1 MTMTS
6 ATISPINLS
15 EDRLLYNLSYTL
27 GVPSNRL
34 YSYTRL
40 LEDLLLDQLD
50 RQLLI
55 AGLES
60 RFNRFLTEE
69 EAALIQT
76 IGDLQQHF
84 GRQAA

>member
-1 MTMTS
+1 MSS
-6 ATISPINLS
+6 AAMLPNSPS
-15 EDRLLYNLSYTL
+15 GDQLLNNLSYTL
-27 GVPSNRL
+27 RVPSNQL
-34 YSYTRL
+34 YPFTRL

-55 AGLES
+55 ADLES
-60 RFNRFLTEE
+60 KFNLFLTEE
-69 EAALIQT
+69 EAARIQT

>member
-1 MTMTS
+1 MSS
-6 ATISPINLS
+6 ATISPINLP
-15 EDRLLYNLSYTL
+15 EGRLLYNLSDTL

-60 RFNRFLTEE
+60 RFNCFLTEE
-69 EAALIQT
+69 EAARIQT
-76 IGDLQQHF
+76 IGDLQQYF